1 MECVKERAMTVMADS
16 TESRPGNPLDLLEEL
31 VSANNWTFDRAS
43 DVELAVQIAG
53 KWADYH
59 IWSVWHAD
67 LRAMYFACHF
77 DCRVPDGKRAEV
89 LDLMAMFN
97 ENMWLG
103 HFDYSHQEGGV
114 LFRHT
119 VPLRGTQGASVEQ
132 LEDLMDTA
140 VTECERFYP
149 ALQLVVWAGQPSS
162 QAMAVATLEPQGT
175 A

>member
-1 MECVKERAMTVMADS
+1 MTMIANS
-16 TESRPGNPLDLLEEL
+16 HETRPGNPLDILEEL

-43 DVELAVQIAG
+43 DVELAVQVTG
-53 KWADYH
+53 QWADYH
-59 IWSVWHAD
+59 IWSVWHED

-77 DCRVPDGKRAEV
+77 DCRIPEAKRADV
-89 LDLMAMFN
+89 LELLALFN
-97 ENMWLG
+97 ESLWLG
-103 HFDYSHQEGGV
+103 HFDYCRKDGAV

-149 ALQLVVWAGQPSS
+149 ALQLVVWGGQCSS
-162 QAMAVATLEPQGT
+162 QAMAVATMEPQGT